1 MSAIEKLLILVAII
15 LGHIFAYIDSRPT
28 WDDTGVLAV
37 SIAIVCAVLSYLYP
51 RRPWI
56 WALAV
61 GVWIP
66 LHNLIHNGNVGS
78 ILALVFAAAG
88 AYLGAWLRNSF
99 APAS

>member
-1 MSAIEKLLILVAII
+1 MQKLLILIAIVI
-15 LGHIFAYIDSRPT
+15 GHIFAYIDSRPN

-37 SIAIVCAVLSYLYP
+37 SIAIASAIPAYLYP

-66 LHNLIHNGNVGS
+66 IHNLIHNGNFGS
-78 ILALVFAAAG
+78 ILALAFAAAG
-88 AYLGAWLRNSF
+88 AYLGAWVRNSF
-99 APAS
+99 APAG

>member
-1 MSAIEKLLILVAII
+1 MRNLLILIAII
-15 LGHIFAYIDSRPT
+15 IGHIFAYIDSRPN

-37 SIAIVCAVLSYLYP
+37 SIATVCAILAYLYP

-66 LHNLIHNGNVGS
+66 IHTLIHNGNFGS
-78 ILALVFAAAG
+78 LLALAFAAAG

>member
-1 MSAIEKLLILVAII
+1 MQKLLILVAIVI
-15 LGHIFAYIDSRPT
+15 GHIFAYSDSRPN

-37 SIAIVCAVLSYLYP
+37 SIAIVCVILAYLYP

-66 LHNLIHNGNVGS
+66 LHDLIHNGNFGS
-78 ILALVFAAAG
+78 VLALAFAAAG

-99 APAS
+99 APAR